1 MKFLIKSIVIIAI
14 TIFSI
19 CVYSAS
25 HSKVKYATVVFP
37 GGHIFQLEIASTPE
51 QWVKGLMFR
60 KFLPK
65 NSGMLFLYPKEDY
78 YAIWMKNCFI
88 SLDLIWLDSKG
99 RVVYIVESAPPCRE
113 EPCTVYEPMMK
124 AKFVIEL
131 NAGTVKK
138 LRLKLG
144 DRISIILP
152 KK

>member
-1 MKFLIKSIVIIAI
+1 MRYLIKFSGIFTIAI
-14 TIFSI
+14 FCLTL
-19 CVYSAS
+19 YSKPN
-25 HSKVKYATVVFP
+25 SKVKYATVVFP
-37 GGHIFQLEIASTPE
+37 RGHIFQLEIASTPE

-88 SLDLIWLDSKG
+88 PLDLIWLDSEG